1 VRHLSASLLTVPR
14 RVIAAASRQRRRK
27 VAPFL
32 LLLMCLGLTGG
43 AYAAFAPSPQAAAAT
58 GVSTQ
63 SIKDGRALF
72 LRNCSSCHGLN
83 AEGSSD
89 APTLVGVGAASVDF
103 QVGTGRMPAAVDGP
117 QIQQKRVEFKPE
129 EISALAA
136 YIASLGPGPA
146 IPDADALDYADAD
159 AAQGG
164 AIYRTNCSMCHNFAG
179 SGGALTH
186 GKFAPSLTG
195 VTPRHM
201 YEAMLTGPQ
210 SMPVFGD
217 GTMTPTDK
225 REIIKYLKN
234 IAAQP
239 NPGGASLGKVGPVT
253 EGAVGW
259 IVGLGSLIGA
269 AVWLGAKAR

>member
-1 VRHLSASLLTVPR
+1 VSA
-14 RVIAAASRQRRRK
+14 
-27 VAPFL
+27 
-32 LLLMCLGLTGG
+32 
-43 AYAAFAPSPQAAAAT
+43 
-58 GVSTQ
+58 Q

-72 LRNCSSCHGLN
+72 LRNCASCHGLN

-89 APTLVGVGAASVDF
+89 APSLVGVGAASVDF

-117 QIQQKRVEFKPE
+117 QIQQKRVEFKPAE
-129 EISALAA
+129 VAALAA

-146 IPDADALDYADAD
+146 IPDAEALDYADAD
-159 AAQGG
+159 AAEGG

-195 VTPRHM
+195 VSARHM
-201 YEAMLTGPQ
+201 YEAMLSGPQ

-225 REIIKYLKN
+225 REIIKYLKT
-234 IAAQP
+234 IQAQP

-259 IVGLGSLIGA
+259 LVGLGSLIGA

>member
-14 RVIAAASRQRRRK
+14 RVIAVASRQRRRK

-234 IAAQP
+234 IQAQP

-259 IVGLGSLIGA
+259 IAGLGSLIGA

>member
-1 VRHLSASLLTVPR
+1 VRQLSASVTTAPR
-14 RVIAAASRQRRRK
+14 RVIAAVSRQRRRK
-27 VAPFL
+27 MAPFL

-43 AYAAFAPSPQAAAAT
+43 AYAAFAPQPQAAAAT
-58 GVSTQ
+58 GVSAA

-72 LRNCSSCHGLN
+72 LRNCASCHGLN

-89 APTLVGVGAASVDF
+89 APPLVGVGAASVDF
-103 QVGTGRMPAAVDGP
+103 QVGTGRMPAAADGA
-117 QIQQKRVEFKPE
+117 QIERKRVEFTPD

-136 YIASLGPGPA
+136 YVASLGPGPA
-146 IPDADALDYADAD
+146 IPDAETLDYTDAD

-179 SGGALTH
+179 SGGALTY
-186 GKFAPSLTG
+186 GKFAASLKG
-195 VTPRHM
+195 VTAKHM

-225 REIIKYLKN
+225 REIIKYLQA
-234 IAAQP
+234 IQAQP
-239 NPGGASLGKVGPVT
+239 HPGGASLGTVGPVT

-259 IVGLGSLIGA
+259 ILGLGSLIGA

>member
-1 VRHLSASLLTVPR
+1 
-14 RVIAAASRQRRRK
+14 VIAAVSRQRRRTM
-27 VAPFL
+27 APFL

-43 AYAAFAPSPQAAAAT
+43 AYAAFAPSPQAAATT
-58 GVSTQ
+58 GVSAQ

-89 APTLVGVGAASVDF
+89 GPTLVGVGAASVDF

-117 QIQQKRVEFKPE
+117 QIQKKRVEFTQT
-129 EISALAA
+129 EIAAMAA
-136 YIASLGPGPA
+136 YVASLGPGPA
-146 IPDADALDYADAD
+146 IPDAEALDYADAD

-186 GKFAPSLTG
+186 GKYAPSLQG
-195 VTPRHM
+195 VTAKHM

-217 GTMTPTDK
+217 GTTTPQDK
-225 REIIKYLKN
+225 KQIISYLKS
-234 IAAQP
+234 IQKQP
-239 NPGGASLGKVGPVT
+239 NPGGASLGKLGPVT

-259 IVGLGSLIGA
+259 ILGLGSLIGA

>member
-1 VRHLSASLLTVPR
+1 VRHLSASVTTAPR
-14 RVIAAASRQRRRK
+14 RVIAALSRQRRRK

-43 AYAAFAPSPQAAAAT
+43 AYAAFAPPPQAAAAT
-58 GVSTQ
+58 GVSVQ

-72 LRNCSSCHGLN
+72 LRNCASCHGLN
-83 AEGSSD
+83 VEGSSD
-89 APTLVGVGAASVDF
+89 GPSLVGVGAAAVDF

-129 EISALAA
+129 EVAALAA

-146 IPDADALDYADAD
+146 IPDAQALDYADAD

-186 GKFAPSLTG
+186 GKFAPPLTG
-195 VTPRHM
+195 VSPRHM
-201 YEAMLTGPQ
+201 YEAMLSGPQ

-217 GTMTPTDK
+217 GTMTPGDK
-225 REIIKYLKN
+225 REIIKYLKT
-234 IAAQP
+234 IQAQP

-259 IVGLGSLIGA
+259 IAGLGSLIGA